1 MKYTR
6 EGLENSA
13 GVEELRQIV
22 RSLGGTPRLLK
33 KNELINIILKL
44 QRGEMLPDQEQTK
57 RGRKPRNAKA
67 GIEDLPNDIEKE
79 PIIEVKD
86 SEEGLLKEGVISIKG
101 ILELHTDGYGFLR
114 GDNYSSDPSS
124 DVHVSKNTIR
134 YFRLRRG
141 DYIEGTAERQ
151 RDNNTPSLKSIKTL
165 NGMPF
170 NQSTSRPSFDDL
182 VACYPDK
189 RITMELKADEGDI
202 SMRAID
208 LLCPIGKGQRG
219 LIVAPPKAGKTTL
232 IKKIAKSIEVNNPE
246 IHLIVL
252 LIDERPEEVT
262 DLKRSVKGEVIY
274 STFDEIPDNHI
285 RAAELVLNRSK
296 RLVEIGKDVV
306 ILIDSITKLT
316 RAYNAIVPSSGK
328 TLSGGIDPIA
338 LHAPKKFF
346 GAARNIENGGSL
358 TILSTALIE
367 TGSKMDEVIYEEFK
381 GTGNMEI
388 ILSRQLSERRIF
400 PAIDL
405 YRSGTRKDELLLSE
419 SEQDAVFAIR
429 RYLDKDDNAMQNLL
443 DMLKRTENNEEFVS
457 KAPVWCKMM
466 SNQSRS

>member
-13 GVEELRQIV
+13 GVEELRQIM
-22 RSLGGTPRLLK
+22 RSLGGTPRLLN
-33 KNELINIILKL
+33 KNELIDLILKL
-44 QRGEMLPDQEQTK
+44 QSGECLPDQEHTK
-57 RGRKPRNAKA
+57 RGRKPRNSK
-67 GIEDLPNDIEKE
+67 GNIEIAQHEDDNELNIQ
-79 PIIEVKD
+79 VKD
-86 SEEGLLKEGVISIKG
+86 TEETVKDGLMQIKG
-101 ILELHTDGYGFLR
+101 ILELHSDGYGFLR
-114 GDNYSSDPSS
+114 GNNYASDPAS

-141 DYIEGTAERQ
+141 DFIEGTAEKQ

-165 NGMPF
+165 NGKPF
-170 NQSTSRPSFDDL
+170 SELSSRPMFDDL
-182 VACYPDK
+182 IACYPDE
-189 RITMELKADEGDI
+189 RITMELKEDESDI

-232 IKKIAKSIEVNNPE
+232 IKKIAKSIEINNPE
-246 IHLIVL
+246 IHLIIL

-296 RLVEIGKDVV
+296 RLVEMGKDVV

-419 SEQDAVFAIR
+419 NEQDAVFAIR

-443 DMLKRTENNEEFVS
+443 DMLKRTENNGEFVA

-466 SNQSRS
+466 SNQSKS